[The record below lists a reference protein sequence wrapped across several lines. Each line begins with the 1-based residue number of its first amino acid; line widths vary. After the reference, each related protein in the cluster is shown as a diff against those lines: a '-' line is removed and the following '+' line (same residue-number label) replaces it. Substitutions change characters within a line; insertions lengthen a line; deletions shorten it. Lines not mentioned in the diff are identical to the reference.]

1 MFVYIVTSWS
11 RKMKKDSKKQQ
22 DLKKEKPKRPKKN
35 SEEIK
40 SKIKTDQIKTD
51 APNLCAWWCAR
62 NS

>member
-1 MFVYIVTSWS
+1 
-11 RKMKKDSKKQQ
+11 MKKDSKKQQ

-51 APNLCAWWCAR
+51 APNLCA
-62 NS
+62 